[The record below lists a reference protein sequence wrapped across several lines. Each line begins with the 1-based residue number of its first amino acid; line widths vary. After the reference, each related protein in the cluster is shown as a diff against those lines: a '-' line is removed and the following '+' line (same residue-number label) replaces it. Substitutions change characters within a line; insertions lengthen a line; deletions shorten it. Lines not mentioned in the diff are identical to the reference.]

1 MFKRIVGLD
10 AIKGIAMF
18 LVVLLHYSFYTRYYS
33 SGLAG
38 TAATV
43 LCVVCVPLFFLVNGA
58 LLLPRERKPHHYRGV
73 LQTILIVLAWKV
85 IAACFFVFA
94 DGGQQVS
101 FKDFLLFLLGG
112 QLGNYPAGYF
122 WFMNALISIYL
133 VYPLVKQAFDAKD
146 RGPLFVVGA
155 VIFGFTVCKD
165 TLKLL
170 LQVCGMMTGH
180 ELASLLGGLS
190 EFYIFGNYGYTLL
203 YFISGGLL
211 YEYLFQGDSESVRIS
226 TKWDVR
232 LSELFSRRGLLAAVA
247 LCCYVTTFCI
257 QRFQNATQGA
267 NLIVLDGYWLLPTY
281 IGASALFCLLAPVH
295 FGIAPIRRLVVT
307 VGKNT
312 FGIYM
317 LHMFALTLFSKL
329 QQTDMLAY
337 MGKMSGFAVTI
348 ANVCWVAFL
357 FACCCC
363 VSIILRRI
371 PIIGRIFSL

>member
-1 MFKRIVGLD
+1 M
-10 AIKGIAMF
+10 
-18 LVVLLHYSFYTRYYS
+18 RYDD
-33 SGLAG
+33 G
-38 TAATV
+38 
-43 LCVVCVPLFFLVNGA
+43 
-58 LLLPRERKPHHYRGV
+58 PR
-73 LQTILIVLAWKV
+73 
-85 IAACFFVFA
+85 
-94 DGGQQVS
+94 
-101 FKDFLLFLLGG
+101 
-112 QLGNYPAGYF
+112 
-122 WFMNALISIYL
+122 
-133 VYPLVKQAFDAKD
+133 
-146 RGPLFVVGA
+146 
-155 VIFGFTVCKD
+155 
-165 TLKLL
+165 
-170 LQVCGMMTGH
+170 
-180 ELASLLGGLS
+180 LASLLGGLS

-348 ANVCWVAFL
+348 ANVCWVTFL

>member
-1 MFKRIVGLD
+1 MSKRIVGLD

-170 LQVCGMMTGH
+170 LQACGMMTGH

-211 YEYLFQGDSESVRIS
+211 YEYLF
-226 TKWDVR
+226 
-232 LSELFSRRGLLAAVA
+232 SRG
-247 LCCYVTTFCI
+247 
-257 QRFQNATQGA
+257 
-267 NLIVLDGYWLLPTY
+267 
-281 IGASALFCLLAPVH
+281 
-295 FGIAPIRRLVVT
+295 
-307 VGKNT
+307 
-312 FGIYM
+312 
-317 LHMFALTLFSKL
+317 
-329 QQTDMLAY
+329 
-337 MGKMSGFAVTI
+337 
-348 ANVCWVAFL
+348 
-357 FACCCC
+357 
-363 VSIILRRI
+363 
-371 PIIGRIFSL
+371 

>member
-1 MFKRIVGLD
+1 MSKRIVGLD
-10 AIKGIAMF
+10 AIKGIAMC
-18 LVVLLHYSFYTRYYS
+18 LVVLLHYSFYTKYYS

-58 LLLPRERKPHHYRGV
+58 LLLPRRIKPHHYRNV
-73 LQTILIVLAWKV
+73 LKMILVVLVWKV
-85 IAACFFVFA
+85 IAALFFVFA
-94 DGGQQVS
+94 NAGHQVS
-101 FKDFLLFLLGG
+101 FKDFLSFLLGG
-112 QLGNYPAGYF
+112 QLGGYPAGYF
-122 WFMNALISIYL
+122 WFMNALIGIYL
-133 VYPLVKQAFDAKD
+133 VFPLVKQAFDSRD
-146 RGPLFVVGA
+146 RKPLIALVA

-170 LQVCGMMTGH
+170 LQLLGMVTGH
-180 ELASLLGGLS
+180 EFASLLGGLG

-203 YFISGGLL
+203 YFITGGFLFEL
-211 YEYLFQGDSESVRIS
+211 IFQGDGESGRIN
-226 TKWDVR
+226 TKLGVR
-232 LSELFSRRGLLAAVA
+232 LSELLSKRGLLLVSA
-247 LCCYVTTFCI
+247 LSCYILTFCI

-281 IGASALFCLLAPVH
+281 IGASAFFCLMAPVR
-295 FGIAPIRRLVVT
+295 FRATAIRRLVTT

-329 QQTDMLAY
+329 QQTGMFAF
-337 MGKMSGFAVTI
+337 MGTMPGFAVTI
-348 ANVCWVAFL
+348 ANIGWAIFL

-363 VSIILRRI
+363 ISLILRRV
-371 PIIGRIFSL
+371 PIIGRMFSL